1 MKNLYW
7 HKRQNFTDAKQF
19 CTKAMGPREGGGE
32 PCVAPECSLQ
42 VMCVTYA
49 DSVKAKLRAMPGK
62 PTNNVPVHVLLLY
75 RY

>member
-32 PCVAPECSLQ
+32 PSVAPECSLQ
-42 VMCVTYA
+42 VMCMTYT
-49 DSVKAKLRAMPGK
+49 L
-62 PTNNVPVHVLLLY
+62 TQ
-75 RY
+75 